1 MRVTATGAIYHTMKE
16 NAIDGGRQ
24 IVVNDENGEYLFDA
38 ICGYGSFGFNQ
49 GLIEIMGCIVPDD
62 VHDSVEG
69 FLTADEVIERIEKY
83 YAGNEP
89 VLNNCKGV
97 D

>member
-1 MRVTATGAIYHTMKE
+1 MNREYSYWEEIYNAYGETEKWMCHNCGHTVYYTSNFCPECGRVMTGCKKDNKYTIVFNVEKIKE
-16 NAIDGGRQ
+16 
-24 IVVNDENGEYLFDA
+24 
-38 ICGYGSFGFNQ
+38 C
-49 GLIEIMGCIVPDD
+49 
-62 VHDSVEG
+62 
-69 FLTADEVIERIEKY
+69 

>member
-1 MRVTATGAIYHTMKE
+1 M
-16 NAIDGGRQ
+16 
-24 IVVNDENGEYLFDA
+24 
-38 ICGYGSFGFNQ
+38 GY
-49 GLIEIMGCIVPDD
+49 IVPDD

-69 FLTADEVIERIEKY
+69 SLTADEVIERIEKY